1 MKRIKGIR
9 CNICGKVFRK
19 GNRADGLPNGVGFVG
34 EDGQTFN
41 VCTECL
47 LDEER
52 MQVWVEKVKKEK
64 ENS

>member
-1 MKRIKGIR
+1 MKGIR
-9 CNICGKVFRK
+9 CNICGKIFK
-19 GNRADGLPNGVGFVG
+19 IGNRPDGLPNGVGFAS
-34 EDGQTFN
+34 EDGNTFN

-52 MQVWVEKVKKEK
+52 MQAWVEKVKNEK